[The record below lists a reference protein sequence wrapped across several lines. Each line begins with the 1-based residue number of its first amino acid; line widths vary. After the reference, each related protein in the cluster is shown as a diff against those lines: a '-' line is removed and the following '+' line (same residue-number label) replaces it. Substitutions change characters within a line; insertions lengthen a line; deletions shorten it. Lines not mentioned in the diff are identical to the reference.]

1 MPLEPLG
8 PTVETIPPEVVVDD
22 VTTILDDSAVMHH
35 LRLVV
40 PSGQITVLMGPS
52 GVGKTTLIKH
62 IVGLLEP
69 SGGTVRIGGRDIW
82 DMDKEGL
89 REVRKGIGAMLGGHN
104 LFSTSIFSSYT
115 VLDNLMYTLEAS
127 GVAVQERHDRAMARL
142 REMNLVEMFDR
153 KPAELPA
160 HANKRLALARA
171 LVLDAPLTVLD
182 EIDVG
187 LDATHSAAMVNG
199 VHKLRE
205 RTGCTLLMTTH
216 NLGLARELAD
226 NLAIMV
232 NGRIVAFGPPDE
244 VLEGIETTEDFDRKF
259 EFSDFQGPPRLEDA
273 EAAAERLRPKE
284 PKNINFD
291 PQMVIIAVVAIVL
304 ITAVFLALKI
314 FAPGTLP

>member
-8 PTVETIPPEVVVDD
+8 PTVEKIPPEVVIDD

-40 PSGQITVLMGPS
+40 PPGQVTVLMGPS

-69 SGGTVRIGGRDIW
+69 SGGTVRVGGRDIW
-82 DMDKEGL
+82 DMDKEEL
-89 REVRKGIGAMLGGHN
+89 RAVRMGIGAMLGGHT
-104 LFSTSIFSSYT
+104 LFSTSIFSSST
-115 VLDNLMYTLEAS
+115 VLENLTYTLKTHDVEPDEA
-127 GVAVQERHDRAMARL
+127 HDRAMARL
-142 REMNLVEMFDR
+142 RELHLVEMFDR

-171 LVLDAPLTVLD
+171 LVVDAPLTVLD

-199 VHKLRE
+199 VRSLRE
-205 RTGCTLLMTTH
+205 RTGCTLLLTTH

-244 VLEGIETTEDFDRKF
+244 VLAGIESTEDFDRKF
-259 EFSDFQGPPRLEDA
+259 EFSDYQGPPRLEDA
-273 EAAAERLRPKE
+273 EASAERLRPKK
-284 PKNINFD
+284 PKEIKFD
-291 PQMVIIAVVAIVL
+291 PQMMIIAVVALVL
-304 ITAVFLALKI
+304 ITAVFVALKI